1 MVCRGVVQGPVQQP
15 RQVSRKSQN
24 KEQKFS
30 NDVVVQEVNYM
41 YFTNFYDQK
50 YFPDNI
56 SLANTGIRLLLFS
69 KYPFLMNI

>member
-1 MVCRGVVQGPVQQP
+1 MVCRGVIQRPVQQP

-30 NDVVVQEVNYM
+30 NDVQEVNFM
-41 YFTNFYDQK
+41 YFTNFYDKK

-56 SLANTGIRLLLFS
+56 SLADTGIRLFFKFHSLQIILS
-69 KYPFLMNI
+69 